1 LRGKLNRNQWNQQFR
16 PNEDMKSQTTTL
28 LTKHSTS
35 LSPLRCSFLLIALT
49 LACSVPLRTVT
60 AADKGPPNQNANE
73 VTNAGD
79 EGASL
84 AGTTVSVFASGLNN
98 PRGLKF
104 GPDGFL
110 YVAEG
115 GTGGLNPPCVV
126 VPAVGPYTGN
136 VTGARI
142 SKIGP
147 RGFRTTVVDNLPS
160 SQTSAESG
168 SLISGVA
175 DVAFIGTNLYAVL
188 GGAGCSHG
196 VPAVPNGVIRVHANS
211 SWNLIAN
218 LSRFLMNHPVANP
231 NPGDFEPDGTWYSMI
246 AVGGDLY
253 AVEPNHGELDKI
265 TPGAGISRVVDISA
279 SQGHI
284 VPTAIA
290 FHNGNFY
297 VGNLDTFP
305 IVQGSSKVLKITPTG
320 QITVF
325 RRNLTTVVGLAFDSA
340 DRLYVLE
347 NTTGMQFPT
356 PGTGKVIRIDP
367 SGNRNLIASGL
378 FLPTAMT
385 FGPDGALYVS
395 NVGFGPPP
403 NGIGQIVRITVP

>member
-1 LRGKLNRNQWNQQFR
+1 
-16 PNEDMKSQTTTL
+16 MTTL
-28 LTKHSTS
+28 RTKNSTS
-35 LSPLRCSFLLIALT
+35 RSPLGRGFFLIALT
-49 LACSVPLRTVT
+49 FVCSVPSWTIR
-60 AADKGPPNQNANE
+60 AADSTDE
-73 VTNAGD
+73 VALPV
-79 EGASL
+79 AS
-84 AGTTVSVFASGLNN
+84 TVSVFATGLNN

-115 GTGGLNPPCVV
+115 GTGGLNPACIV
-126 VPAVGPYTGN
+126 VPEVGPYTGN

-147 RGFRTTVVDNLPS
+147 HGFRTTVVDNLPS
-160 SQTSAESG
+160 SQTNADSG

-175 DVAFIGTNLYAVL
+175 DVAFIGDKLYAVL
-188 GGAGCSHG
+188 AGAGCSHG
-196 VPAVPNGVIRVHANS
+196 VPSVPNGVIRVFPNTRWS
-211 SWNLIAN
+211 LIAN
-218 LSRFLMNHPVANP
+218 LSRFQMNHPVANP
-231 NPGDFEPDGTWYSMI
+231 EPDDFEPDGTWYSMI

-284 VPTAIA
+284 VPTAIS
-290 FHNGNFY
+290 FHDGNFY
-297 VGNLDTFP
+297 VGNLNTFP

-320 QITVF
+320 QVTVF
-325 RRNLTTVVGLAFDSA
+325 RRNLTTVLGLAFDSA

-347 NTTGMQFPT
+347 NTTGNQFPT
-356 PGTGKVIRIDP
+356 PGTGKVIRIDA

-395 NVGFGPPP
+395 NIGFGPPP
-403 NGIGQIVRITVP
+403 NGIGQVLRITVP

>member
-1 LRGKLNRNQWNQQFR
+1 
-16 PNEDMKSQTTTL
+16 MKFQTTTL
-28 LTKHSTS
+28 RTRNSIS
-35 LSPLRCSFLLIALT
+35 LSPLRCSFVLIGLT
-49 LACSVPLRTVT
+49 LACSAPSWTAR
-60 AADKGPPNQNANE
+60 AADEGVPNPNAAE
-73 VTNAGD
+73 ITNAGD
-79 EGASL
+79 ETALPTSAS
-84 AGTTVSVFASGLNN
+84 VSVFASGLNN

-115 GTGGLNPPCVV
+115 GTGGVNPACVV

-142 SKIGP
+142 SKISP

-160 SQTSAESG
+160 SQTSADSG

-175 DVAFIGTNLYAVL
+175 DVAFIGDQLYALL

-196 VPAVPNGVIRVHANS
+196 VSSVPNGVLRIFPNS
-211 SWNLIAN
+211 DRRLIAN
-218 LSRFLMNHPVANP
+218 LSAFQKTHPVANP
-231 NPGDFEPDGTWYSMI
+231 NPGDFEPDGTWYSMV
-246 AVGGDLY
+246 AVDGDLY

-265 TPGAGISRVVDISA
+265 TTLGQISRVVDISA

-284 VPTAIA
+284 VPTAMV

-297 VGNLDTFP
+297 VGNLNTFP
-305 IVQGSSKVLKITPTG
+305 IVPGSAKVLKITPNG
-320 QITVF
+320 QITVAAS
-325 RRNLTTVVGLAFDSA
+325 RLTTVLGVAFDQK
-340 DRLYVLE
+340 DRMYVLE
-347 NTTGMQFPT
+347 NTTGSAFPT
-356 PGTGKVIRIDP
+356 PGTGKVVRIGQF
-367 SGNRNLIASGL
+367 GNANLIASGL

-403 NGIGQIVRITVP
+403 NGLGQVLRITIP

>member
-1 LRGKLNRNQWNQQFR
+1 
-16 PNEDMKSQTTTL
+16 MKFQKTTT
-28 LTKHSTS
+28 
-35 LSPLRCSFLLIALT
+35 LIALT
-49 LACSVPLRTVT
+49 LACSVPSWT
-60 AADKGPPNQNANE
+60 AKAAGEGVPNPNAAE
-73 VTNAGD
+73 ITNAGD
-79 EGASL
+79 EIALPAAS
-84 AGTTVSVFASGLNN
+84 TVSVFASGLNN

-115 GTGGLNPPCVV
+115 GTGGLNPACVV

-147 RGFRTTVVDNLPS
+147 HGFRTTVVDNLPS
-160 SQTSAESG
+160 SQTNADSG

-175 DVAFIGTNLYAVL
+175 DVAFIGDKLYAVL

-196 VPAVPNGVIRVHANS
+196 ISTVPNGVIRVHANS
-211 SWNLIAN
+211 GWDLIAN

-231 NPGDFEPDGTWYSMI
+231 NPEDFEPDGTWYSMI
-246 AVGGDLY
+246 AVDGDLY

-265 TPGAGISRVVDISA
+265 TPGAGVSRVVDISA

-284 VPTAIA
+284 VPTAVA

-297 VGNLDTFP
+297 VGNLNTFP
-305 IVQGSSKVLKITPTG
+305 IVRGSSKVFKITPTG
-320 QITVF
+320 QIRVF
-325 RRNLTTVVGLAFDSA
+325 RSGFTTILGLAFDSA

-347 NTTGMQFPT
+347 NTTGVGNQFPT

-385 FGPDGALYVS
+385 FGSDGALYVS

-403 NGIGQIVRITVP
+403 NGLGQVLKITIP

>member
-1 LRGKLNRNQWNQQFR
+1 
-16 PNEDMKSQTTTL
+16 MKFQKTTTL
-28 LTKHSTS
+28 
-35 LSPLRCSFLLIALT
+35 IVLT
-49 LACSVPLRTVT
+49 LACCVPSWTAK
-60 AADKGPPNQNANE
+60 AADEGVPNPNAAE
-73 VTNAGD
+73 ITNAGD
-79 EGASL
+79 ETALATASS
-84 AGTTVSVFASGLNN
+84 VSVFASGLNN

-115 GTGGLNPPCVV
+115 GTGGLNPACVV

-142 SKIGP
+142 SKISP

-160 SQTSAESG
+160 SQTSADSG

-175 DVAFIGTNLYAVL
+175 DVAFIGNDLYAVL

-196 VPAVPNGVIRVHANS
+196 VPAVPNGVIRIFPNS
-211 SWNLIAN
+211 ARRIIAN
-218 LSRFLMNHPVANP
+218 LSAFQKTHPVANP

-265 TPGAGISRVVDISA
+265 TTWGQISRIVDISA

-284 VPTAIA
+284 VPTAMA
-290 FHNGNFY
+290 FYNGNFY
-297 VGNLDTFP
+297 VGNLNTFP
-305 IVQGSSKVLKITPTG
+305 IVTGSSKVLKITPTG

-325 RRNLTTVVGLAFDSA
+325 RTGLTTILGLAFDSA
-340 DRLYVLE
+340 GRLYVLE
-347 NTTGMQFPT
+347 NTTGNQFPT
-356 PGTGKVIRIDP
+356 PGTGKVIRIGP
-367 SGNRNLIASGL
+367 SGSRTLIASGL

-403 NGIGQIVRITVP
+403 NGLGQVLRITIP